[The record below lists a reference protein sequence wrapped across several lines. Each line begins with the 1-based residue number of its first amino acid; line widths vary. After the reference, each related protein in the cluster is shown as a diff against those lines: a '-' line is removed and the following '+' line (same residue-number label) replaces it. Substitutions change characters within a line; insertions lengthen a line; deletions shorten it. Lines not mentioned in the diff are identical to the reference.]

1 MRKFR
6 FLKYFLLAA
15 AVLLAASS
23 PLYPQSGKGG
33 RAQTEKKA
41 SSGKGKKR
49 SSSAATA
56 KGSKAKK
63 QSGGR
68 AKDANASGQKKRSR
82 QKSSSG
88 ANLSSTEVKR
98 QQQAAEQ
105 EIKETKRKITENDRS
120 IRANL
125 SELQKIGSEIE
136 TSQKQISDMS
146 AQVSKL
152 NTDIGAI
159 EASISEKEARL
170 AQLRASYL
178 ATVKKMR
185 LKRASDSKMAFLF
198 SSGSF
203 NEGLR
208 RLRYLK
214 KLSAWRDRQSAAIM
228 QNVEALHKDRL
239 QLADVKT
246 EKSRTLVREQRVKSS
261 LVAQQS
267 QKDALVV
274 KLRAD
279 GAALNAH
286 LRNKQAEANA
296 LRSQVASLIAREEA
310 QAAERRRAEQQRIEN
325 ERRQEAER
333 KERERRE
340 QEQRQQLLADN
351 AAKEKGAAKDKPG
364 KKSSSKD
371 NKKKDA
377 AGKEMAKNDYRNDA
391 KKKKGGGNSEFAT
404 ARKRRPRS
412 ESGTQSAPRESAS
425 AQPKASSK
433 AKSATGFG
441 ASKGSLPRPVSGA
454 FKVTS
459 RFGRHEVPGLSGVV
473 YDNPGID
480 AETSQGASAQ
490 AVYGG
495 KVSGIYMIPG
505 FNTVVIVN
513 HGDYYTVYGNISSVS
528 VRQGDSV
535 RQGQKLGSLA
545 YDADE
550 KRTMIHFEVWK
561 NRTKLNPQE
570 WIR

>member
-6 FLKYFLLAA
+6 FIRYLFLAA
-15 AVLLAASS
+15 AVLLAAPS
-23 PLYPQSGKGG
+23 PLYSQSGKGSKP
-33 RAQTEKKA
+33 RTEKKA
-41 SSGKGKKR
+41 SVSKGKKR
-49 SSSAATA
+49 SSSSETA
-56 KGSKAKK
+56 KGSNARK
-63 QSGGR
+63 GGGS
-68 AKDANASGQKKRSR
+68 KSKGGKNASGQKKRPR

-88 ANLSSTEVKR
+88 TNLSSSEVKR

-125 SELQKIGSEIE
+125 SELQKIGADIE
-136 TSQKQISDMS
+136 VSQKQISDMS

-152 NTDIGAI
+152 NTDIGTI
-159 EASISEKEARL
+159 ESSISEKEARL
-170 AQLRASYL
+170 AGLRASYL

-214 KLSAWRDRQSAAIM
+214 KLSAWRDRQSAEIM
-228 QNVEALHKDRL
+228 QNVEALRKDRR

-246 EKSRTLVREQRVKSS
+246 EKSRTLVKEQRVKSS

-279 GAALNAH
+279 GAALNEH

-340 QEQRQQLLADN
+340 QEQREQLLAEN
-351 AAKEKGAAKDKPG
+351 AAKEKEGSKEKQG
-364 KKSSSKD
+364 KKSSAKD
-371 NKKKDA
+371 NKKKDSKS
-377 AGKEMAKNDYRNDA
+377 KEMARNDRRNDS
-391 KKKKGGGNSEFAT
+391 KKKKGEGNSEFAT

-412 ESGTQSAPRESAS
+412 ESGTQSAPRETAS
-425 AQPKASSK
+425 AQPKAPASSP
-433 AKSATGFG
+433 ASGFG
-441 ASKGSLPRPVSGA
+441 AAKGSLPRPVSGA

-528 VRQGDSV
+528 VRQGDNV
-535 RQGQKLGSLA
+535 RQGQRLGSLA